1 MQLGRAAARAKVPQP
16 LSPQILIQNAEKTD
30 PPPYLTDSSPRRLSS
45 ALMAIIDISPETN
58 IRELVE
64 SLPIAADVLGQ
75 FGLACSGCGVNK
87 YETIAAGAK
96 AHGLR
101 SEPIVAA
108 LTQAKASG
116 RVPTIMNEDKAP
128 QRRAPGEFNRRA
140 SFKFV
145 VPVMSGKGGVGK
157 SLTTALLAVGLR
169 RAGKRVG
176 ILDADIT
183 GPSIP
188 RLFGLTTPLGI
199 ESDPNVPAGQAPK
212 PLMVPA
218 RSRSAIEIVSSNLLT
233 EKEDTAMIWRG
244 PILSGVIRQF
254 YEQVLWSDLDVLLID
269 LPPGTSDAP
278 LTVLQS
284 LDIDGVVLVTMPQ
297 RLATMIVRK
306 AANLIAQLKKPVIGV
321 IENMSYY
328 VAPDTG
334 KRYDIFGP
342 SYADQVA
349 QLAEAPLLA
358 RIPIDSRLV
367 ELADSGRVEEIDD
380 PIVDHLATSLE
391 NALETRPKQ
400 KETLSII

>member
-1 MQLGRAAARAKVPQP
+1 MPVIEITPQ
-16 LSPQILIQNAEKTD
+16 
-30 PPPYLTDSSPRRLSS
+30 
-45 ALMAIIDISPETN
+45 TN

-64 SLPIAADVLGQ
+64 ALPIAADVLGQ

-87 YETIAAGAK
+87 YEDIAAGAK

-108 LTQAKASG
+108 LRQARLSG
-116 RVPTIMNEDKAP
+116 RVPTIMNEDRAP
-128 QRRAPGEFNRRA
+128 VRRTPGEFTRRA
-140 SFKFV
+140 KFTYV

-157 SLTTALLAVGLR
+157 SLTTGLLAIGLR

-188 RLFGLTTPLGI
+188 RLFGMTTPLAI
-199 ESDPNVPAGQAPK
+199 ESDPGVPAGSAPK

-218 RSRSAIEIVSSNLLT
+218 LSRSAIEIVSSNLLT
-233 EKEDTAMIWRG
+233 DKEDTAMIWRG

-306 AANLIAQLKKPVIGV
+306 AANLIHQLKKPIIGV
-321 IENMSYY
+321 VENMSYF

-334 KRYDIFGP
+334 RRYDIFGP

-349 QLAEAPLLA
+349 ELAQAPVLA
-358 RIPIDSRLV
+358 RLPIDPRIV
-367 ELADSGRVEEIDD
+367 ELADTGRIEEIDD
-380 PIVDHLATSLE
+380 PIVDLLAARLTDVL
-391 NALETRPKQ
+391 AAHPKP
-400 KETLSII
+400 KATISII

>member
-1 MQLGRAAARAKVPQP
+1 MPTLEITP
-16 LSPQILIQNAEKTD
+16 D
-30 PPPYLTDSSPRRLSS
+30 
-45 ALMAIIDISPETN
+45 TN

-64 SLPIAADVLGQ
+64 ALPIAADVLAQ
-75 FGLACSGCGVNK
+75 FGLACTGCAVNK

-101 SEPIVAA
+101 ADPIIAA
-108 LTQAKASG
+108 LGQARLSG

-128 QRRAPGEFNRRA
+128 VRSAPGSFARRGT
-140 SFKFV
+140 FKHV
-145 VPVMSGKGGVGK
+145 VPIMSGKGGVGK
-157 SLTTALLAVGLR
+157 SLTTAMLAVGLR
-169 RAGKRVG
+169 RAGHRVG

-233 EKEDTAMIWRG
+233 DKEDTAMIWRG

-254 YEQVLWSDLDVLLID
+254 YEQVLWSDLDYLLID

-284 LDIDGVVLVTMPQ
+284 LSIDGVVLVTMPQ
-297 RLATMIVRK
+297 KLATMIVRK
-306 AANLIAQLKKPVIGV
+306 AANLIAQLKKPVVGIV
-321 IENMSYY
+321 ENMSYF

-334 KRYDIFGP
+334 IRYDVFGP
-342 SYADQVA
+342 SYANQVA
-349 QLAEAPLLA
+349 ELAGAPVLA
-358 RIPIDSRLV
+358 RMPINSSWV
-367 ELADSGRVEEIDD
+367 SLADSGRVEEIDD
-380 PIVDHLATSLE
+380 PIVDQLAASLQQVLL
-391 NALETRPKQ
+391 AKPKSVETI
-400 KETLSII
+400 SII